1 LINFVRDKKKMEKE
15 KTDKK
20 DHILDVAER
29 VFAELGYDGA
39 STRMISGEAGVNM
52 AMLNYYFGSKEG
64 VFLAIF
70 ERRITTFQTELL
82 GIGNDDS
89 MSSWEKLDRYIESYV
104 DRVVNNNCFHVM
116 LNREISKSKKT
127 DLTDQITT
135 IIMKNVTVF
144 QGIIAE
150 GIKSGE
156 FNKDADQQLVVAT
169 VFGTKNYLINTPHIS
184 SVVLGYDVMDAKNQE
199 EKLKPRMKTFLK
211 KLLKAYLQNENDNK

>member
-1 LINFVRDKKKMEKE
+1 MEKD

-20 DHILDVAER
+20 DHILDVAEK

-39 STRMISGEAGVNM
+39 STRLISGEANVNM

-70 ERRITTFQTELL
+70 ERRIASFQSVLL
-82 GIGNDDS
+82 SIGNDGS
-89 MSSWEKLDRYIESYV
+89 TNSWEKLDKYIESYV

-127 DLTDQITT
+127 DLTDQITK

-144 QGIIAE
+144 QNIITN

-156 FNKDADQQLVVAT
+156 FSKDVDEQLLVAT
-169 VFGTKNYLINTPHIS
+169 IFGTKNYIVNTPHIS
-184 SVVLGYDVMDAKNQE
+184 SLIIGYDVMDKDNQD
-199 EKLKPRMKTFLK
+199 EKLKPRLKTYLK
-211 KLLKAYLQNENDNK
+211 KLLKAYLVNENDNNK

>member
-1 LINFVRDKKKMEKE
+1 MNQTMEKD

-20 DHILDVAER
+20 EHILDVAEK
-29 VFAELGYDGA
+29 VFAELGYEGA
-39 STRMISGEAGVNM
+39 STRLISGEANVNM

-70 ERRITTFQTELL
+70 ERRIASFQSVLL
-82 GIGNDDS
+82 SIGNDDS
-89 MSSWEKLDRYIESYV
+89 INAWEKLDKYVESYV

-127 DLTDQITT
+127 DLTDQITK

-144 QGIIAE
+144 QNIIAN

-156 FNKDADQQLVVAT
+156 FSKDVDQQLLVAT
-169 VFGTKNYLINTPHIS
+169 IFGTKNYIVNTPHIS
-184 SVVLGYDVMDAKNQE
+184 SLIIGYDVMDKDNQD
-199 EKLKPRMKTFLK
+199 EKLKPRLKTYLK
-211 KLLKAYLQNENDNK
+211 KLLKAYLVNENDNNK

>member
-1 LINFVRDKKKMEKE
+1 MEKE

-20 DHILDVAER
+20 DHILDGAER

-82 GIGNDDS
+82 SIGNDDS
-89 MSSWEKLDRYIESYV
+89 IGSWGKLDKYIESYV

-116 LNREISKSKKT
+116 LNR
-127 DLTDQITT
+127 
-135 IIMKNVTVF
+135 
-144 QGIIAE
+144 
-150 GIKSGE
+150 
-156 FNKDADQQLVVAT
+156 
-169 VFGTKNYLINTPHIS
+169 
-184 SVVLGYDVMDAKNQE
+184 
-199 EKLKPRMKTFLK
+199 
-211 KLLKAYLQNENDNK
+211 

>member
-1 LINFVRDKKKMEKE
+1 MEKD

-20 DHILDVAER
+20 DHILDVAEK

-39 STRMISGEAGVNM
+39 STRLISGEANVNM

-70 ERRITTFQTELL
+70 ERRISSFQSVLL
-82 GIGNDDS
+82 SIGNDDS
-89 MSSWEKLDRYIESYV
+89 INAWEKLDKYIESYV

-127 DLTDQITT
+127 DLTDQIPGY
-135 IIMKNVTVF
+135 IMKNVTVF
-144 QGIIAE
+144 QDIIDN

-156 FNKDADQQLVVAT
+156 FNKDVDSQLLVAT
-169 VFGTKNYLINTPHIS
+169 IFGTKNYIVNTPHIS
-184 SVVLGYDVMDAKNQE
+184 SLIIGYDVMDKDNQD
-199 EKLKPRMKTFLK
+199 EKLKPRLKTYLK
-211 KLLKAYLQNENDNK
+211 KLLKAYLVNENDNNK